1 MSMLVLKCVDK
12 SMRCMCHF
20 TWHMALKPTSVLFIH
35 VDRSADLRE
44 GSIRFV

>member
-1 MSMLVLKCVDK
+1 MSIFILKRVDK
-12 SMRCMCHF
+12 SMRPMRHL
-20 TWHMALKPTSVLFIH
+20 TWHMALKPISVLFIH